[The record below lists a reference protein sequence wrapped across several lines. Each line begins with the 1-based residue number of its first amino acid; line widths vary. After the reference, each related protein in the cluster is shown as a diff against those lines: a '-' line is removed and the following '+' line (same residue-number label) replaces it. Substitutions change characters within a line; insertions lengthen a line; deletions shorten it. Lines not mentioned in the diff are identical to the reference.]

1 MTLALDTIF
10 TLQVD
15 AGFVDGEEDDVRVHL
30 LALFFV
36 VVLCCNLHASPKL
49 EKEDPRTESTKA
61 CCRSYSRTVVIKKI

>member
-36 VVLCCNLHASPKL
+36 VVLCCTSSCFAKIG
-49 EKEDPRTESTKA
+49 KG
-61 CCRSYSRTVVIKKI
+61 RSKNRKHKSLLVAVTPAQS